1 MEAHDEELVKSLA
14 ATHPELKAAYDSHTR
29 LAAQVEQLTSKSHL
43 SPSEEVE
50 KKNLQKMKL
59 AEKTKIMKFLEE
71 YRRGQVSTGSAPSPT
86 SARYIASRISG
97 VGCVTVSLRKSIM
110 STSERNIA
118 SQALLRSRLNTFSPP
133 NDKLPARDIEKSE
146 TPRGNDARCPNQPVR
161 LHTPRWV
168 RPFRHHAHQREK
180 HTPDPEDR

>member
-14 ATHPELKAAYDSHTR
+14 ATHPELKAAYDSHAR

-71 YRRGQVSTGSAPSPT
+71 YRRGQASTGSA
-86 SARYIASRISG
+86 
-97 VGCVTVSLRKSIM
+97 
-110 STSERNIA
+110 
-118 SQALLRSRLNTFSPP
+118 
-133 NDKLPARDIEKSE
+133 
-146 TPRGNDARCPNQPVR
+146 
-161 LHTPRWV
+161 
-168 RPFRHHAHQREK
+168 
-180 HTPDPEDR
+180 